1 MAKLRWTGQYKR
13 QYSICYA
20 IPYLVTPS
28 SLFPLAVLIFPL
40 VVLVYSLVALIYQ
53 LVVLV
58 SSFICQIVVLV
69 SSFIFLL
76 VVLVCPHVVSVCPL
90 VALPWSFV
98 CQLIVLV
105 VLSVGPFITD
115 CELSLF
121 VILFKVTYTLFY
133 HKWLQQHNR

>member
-40 VVLVYSLVALIYQ
+40 VVLVYSLVALICQ
-53 LVVLV
+53 LIVLV
-58 SSFICQIVVLV
+58 SSFVC
-69 SSFIFLL
+69 LL
-76 VVLVCPHVVSVCPL
+76 VVLVCPHVVSVCLL
-90 VALPWSFV
+90 VALGWPFV

-105 VLSVGPFITD
+105 VQSVSPFITD
-115 CELSLF
+115 SELSLF
-121 VILFKVTYTLFY
+121 VILFKGTYTLFY
-133 HKWLQQHNR
+133 HEWLQQHNR

>member
-40 VVLVYSLVALIYQ
+40 VVLVYSLVALICH

-58 SSFICQIVVLV
+58 SSFIV
-69 SSFIFLL
+69 LL
-76 VVLVCPHVVSVCPL
+76 VVLVFPHVVSVCPL

-121 VILFKVTYTLFY
+121 VILFKGTYTLFY
-133 HKWLQQHNR
+133 HEWLQQHNR